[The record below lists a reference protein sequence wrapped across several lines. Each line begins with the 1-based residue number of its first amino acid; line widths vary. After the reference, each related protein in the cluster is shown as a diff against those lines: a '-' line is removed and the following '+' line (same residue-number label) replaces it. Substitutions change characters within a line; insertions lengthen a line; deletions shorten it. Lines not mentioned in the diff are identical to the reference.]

1 MNGQFFRFL
10 TKAKKSK
17 SNTWYDKTTNKYPLN
32 LFESQSDKLY
42 LRRSNMSRV
51 GEINPK

>member
-1 MNGQFFRFL
+1 MVRQD
-10 TKAKKSK
+10 
-17 SNTWYDKTTNKYPLN
+17 DKPMSAMDI
-32 LFESQSDKLY
+32 FESQSDKLY